1 MYSIW
6 IHNTGDG
13 YQTLIIYRYRY
24 NIIQY
29 ISHYY
34 FLSSKVKVVGGT
46 FPAATV
52 RGDILVDLTYMDR
65 LLGLDVN
72 QQT

>member
-1 MYSIW
+1 
-6 IHNTGDG
+6 
-13 YQTLIIYRYRY
+13 
-24 NIIQY
+24 
-29 ISHYY
+29 
-34 FLSSKVKVVGGT
+34 
-46 FPAATV
+46 V

>member
-1 MYSIW
+1 
-6 IHNTGDG
+6 
-13 YQTLIIYRYRY
+13 
-24 NIIQY
+24 
-29 ISHYY
+29 
-34 FLSSKVKVVGGT
+34 VKVVGGT
-46 FPAATV
+46 FPVATV

>member
-13 YQTLIIYRYRY
+13 YQTLIIYRY

-29 ISHYY
+29 ISQYY